1 MANTYHQMYIQA
13 VFAVKYRDAVI
24 SKNWRPDLLAVIGQ
38 LINETGCKNIIV
50 NGIEDHVHC
59 FFGLKP
65 KLSVSNIMKSV
76 KAKSSKWVN
85 EQAILKHRF
94 EWQSGFGAFSYGH
107 SQIDTVYK
115 YIQFQEIHHKKQTFK
130 AEYIRL
136 LQLFDVEYDPEY
148 LFEDLI

>member
-148 LFEDLI
+148 LFGDLI

>member
-115 YIQFQEIHHKKQTFK
+115 YIHFQEIHHKKQTFK